1 MTYLEPGTFIV
12 ANYETAQP
20 LELAHEVTPYC
31 WIVETSH
38 IPASD
43 RNAAR
48 IQADFAG
55 YVLAPRHSQA
65 NHGMREVYLE
75 HLDAAFTFMRTY
87 VLPSGSDAR
96 LVYKASTQSGMMFV
110 FS

>member
-1 MTYLEPGTFIV
+1 MYFEPGTFIV

-20 LELAHEVTPYC
+20 LELAHEATPYC

-38 IPASD
+38 VPASG

-65 NHGMREVYLE
+65 NHGIRESYLE

-87 VLPSGSDAR
+87 VLASGEDAR
-96 LVYKASTQSGMMFV
+96 LVYKASTQNGMLFV